1 LIAQEILHFNKPIKL
16 VNSIMASDSEKL
28 CQILSDPRG
37 CHITDAFMTSPTIG
51 EKSRESL
58 IKTLQQNGL
67 VSMACSKH
75 GSRGIDAIWNN
86 GSTKLKEL
94 LAAKLCSEEIQ
105 LNSNQYGKFVSQNLG
120 LNLFKRS
127 KENWKSNFDK
137 AQKTKALFN
146 DFIKSPPPK
155 SNMDEQKSESS
166 KKLFVLDTQGNP
178 ELLKKRKQEKE
189 IDNTNNSEF
198 PVEKKKKKSKKSY
211 LDDL

>member
-1 LIAQEILHFNKPIKL
+1 
-16 VNSIMASDSEKL
+16 
-28 CQILSDPRG
+28 
-37 CHITDAFMTSPTIG
+37 
-51 EKSRESL
+51 
-58 IKTLQQNGL
+58 
-67 VSMACSKH
+67 MACSKH

-86 GSTKLKEL
+86 GSIKLKEF
-94 LAAKLCSEEIQ
+94 LASKLCSEEIH

-137 AQKTKALFN
+137 AQKTKALFE
-146 DFIKSPPPK
+146 DFIKSPPK
-155 SNMDEQKSESS
+155 SNMEPKSESS

-178 ELLKKRKQEKE
+178 ELLKKRKQETE
-189 IDNTNNSEF
+189 MDIESTNNSEL

>member
-1 LIAQEILHFNKPIKL
+1 
-16 VNSIMASDSEKL
+16 
-28 CQILSDPRG
+28 
-37 CHITDAFMTSPTIG
+37 
-51 EKSRESL
+51 
-58 IKTLQQNGL
+58 
-67 VSMACSKH
+67 MACSKH

-86 GSTKLKEL
+86 GSIKLKEF
-94 LAAKLCSEEIQ
+94 LASKLCSEEIH

-137 AQKTKALFN
+137 AQKTKALFEE
-146 DFIKSPPPK
+146 FIKSPPK
-155 SNMDEQKSESS
+155 SNIMEPKSESS

-178 ELLKKRKQEKE
+178 ELLKKRKLENE
-189 IDNTNNSEF
+189 MDSSASNNVSEF